1 MKGEFNRYSGV
12 KERCSIMIFVQLL
25 LVCMAFNNAW
35 ARAAHFP
42 VQEKS
47 TNNSQ
52 QTANEEK
59 EQPTMVSGIV
69 VNEKGLPVKGQSL
82 ELYMVVNGI
91 ARDAYGAPLR
101 GAVTIG
107 PNRQILGLMM
117 FPVKS
122 ETDAKGQFSMKLP
135 KYVMVP
141 GGIEMTAWTIVALDP
156 SGKAAMLTSKGEM
169 ITIVSE
175 PEAPKIDLGKLTLS
189 STVPSA
195 K

>member
-1 MKGEFNRYSGV
+1 
-12 KERCSIMIFVQLL
+12 
-25 LVCMAFNNAW
+25 
-35 ARAAHFP
+35 
-42 VQEKS
+42 
-47 TNNSQ
+47 
-52 QTANEEK
+52 
-59 EQPTMVSGIV
+59 
-69 VNEKGLPVKGQSL
+69 
-82 ELYMVVNGI
+82 MVVNGI

-122 ETDAKGQFSMKLP
+122 ETDTKGQFSMKLP

-141 GGIEMTAWTIVALDP
+141 GGIEMTAWTIVALDT

-169 ITIVSE
+169 ITINSK
-175 PEAPKIDLGKLTLS
+175 PEAPKIDLGKLTVS
-189 STVPSA
+189 PQATTE

>member
-1 MKGEFNRYSGV
+1 MKGEFNRYTDV
-12 KERCSIMIFVQLL
+12 KERCSIRIFVPLL
-25 LVCMAFNNAW
+25 LISVIFTNAW
-35 ARAAHFP
+35 ARSAYFP
-42 VQEKS
+42 GQEKS

-59 EQPTMVSGIV
+59 EQPTMLSGIV
-69 VNEKGLPVKGQSL
+69 VNEKGLPVKGQAL

-107 PNRQILGLMM
+107 PSRQIMGLMM

-122 ETDAKGQFSMKLP
+122 ETDATGQFSMKLP

-141 GGIEMTAWTIVALDP
+141 GGIEMTGWTIVALDT

-169 ITIVSE
+169 ITIVSK
-175 PEAPKIDLGKLTLS
+175 PEAPKIDLGKLTVS
-189 STVPSA
+189 PQATTE

>member
-1 MKGEFNRYSGV
+1 MKVKLIRDRDVNKRRWPSAVALLMTLVVTNVGV
-12 KERCSIMIFVQLL
+12 ATQ
-25 LVCMAFNNAW
+25 
-35 ARAAHFP
+35 AAHVP
-42 VQEKS
+42 GQEKS
-47 TNNSQ
+47 ATSQ
-52 QTANEEK
+52 QQTTNEEK
-59 EQPTMVSGIV
+59 EKDTMITGIV
-69 VNEKGLPVKGQSL
+69 VNEKGLPVKGQAL

-122 ETDAKGQFSMKLP
+122 ETDDLGRFSMKLP

-141 GGIEMTAWTIVALDP
+141 SGLEMIGWTIVSVDASAPVRAL
-156 SGKAAMLTSKGEM
+156 SVKGEM
-169 ITIVSE
+169 ATIIPK

-189 STVPSA
+189 PPAVEV